1 MYPALND
8 QVRQNP
14 SERCCSVKNF
24 PPKFQESMALN
35 FKADYYIFRPGFY
48 NDCASVLALRGNG
61 VGISLYKLSN
71 ERFALSIG
79 GANPNKGG

>member
-1 MYPALND
+1 
-8 QVRQNP
+8 
-14 SERCCSVKNF
+14 
-24 PPKFQESMALN
+24 MALN